1 MEKRNCEKNVD
12 SFYERISR
20 AAYLRAS
27 AATNDYYAPPG
38 HNQICNL
45 FLYFI
50 HNLYFFF
57 KKIAFGT

>member
-27 AATNDYYAPPG
+27 AATNDYYVTV
-38 HNQICNL
+38 L
-45 FLYFI
+45 
-50 HNLYFFF
+50 
-57 KKIAFGT
+57 